1 MEECHVCRA
10 AATAECSACGR
21 PLCESHA
28 AVADHDCD
36 PRESASRE
44 SDRTSARTDSSG
56 EANVRIE
63 NTNETNVR
71 IDNSQIGSVRVNGA
85 GTTADDAGSTDGDVG
100 STADDADSADADV
113 GSGGSGVD
121 TDRLSELVDLKA
133 RMDADSSAGTDS
145 STGTDDPGES
155 TAVVKALEQA
165 SELKAAATD
174 PSTEREDLTAR
185 VDRLVELIDR
195 IDDVSGEALR
205 NVADV
210 EAALSDTRTSR
221 LSEAERRRLRN
232 AVDELEDELH
242 VAV

>member
-21 PLCESHA
+21 PVCESHS

-36 PRESASRE
+36 PHESASRE
-44 SDRTSARTDSSG
+44 SDRTSVRIDNSN
-56 EANVRIE
+56 EANVRVE

-71 IDNSQIGSVRVNGA
+71 IDNSQIGSVRVNGS
-85 GTTADDAGSTDGDVG
+85 GSTD
-100 STADDADSADADV
+100 DDAVAGDSDDAVTAESNDAV
-113 GSGGSGVD
+113 AGESGVD
-121 TDRLSELVDLKA
+121 RLSDLVDLKA
-133 RMDADSSAGTDS
+133 RMDADSTDGSGDAAG
-145 STGTDDPGES
+145 S
-155 TAVVKALEQA
+155 TALVKALEQA
-165 SELKAAATD
+165 SELKAATSD

-185 VDRLVELIDR
+185 IDRLVDLIDR